1 MQKRDAVS
9 TNSKILMMMKKN
21 KIQMKTKTA
30 MMTTMSIIQLVLYMN
45 RMKMDLMLRILPI
58 IVLADY
64 HSMKT
69 MMRSL
74 AEK

>member
-9 TNSKILMMMKKN
+9 TKSKILMKSKKN

-64 HSMKT
+64 YSMKT
-69 MMRSL
+69 MVRSL

>member
-1 MQKRDAVS
+1 VQKRDAVS
-9 TNSKILMMMKKN
+9 TKSKILMKSKKN

-64 HSMKT
+64 YSMKT
-69 MMRSL
+69 MVRSL

>member
-1 MQKRDAVS
+1 VQKRDAVS

-21 KIQMKTKTA
+21 KIQMKTKSA
-30 MMTTMSIIQLVLYMN
+30 MMTTMSIMQLVLYMK

-58 IVLADY
+58 ILRADY

-69 MMRSL
+69 MVRSL
-74 AEK
+74 AVK